1 MDSQVQRSVFTTRD
15 PAEGIAVLDE
25 VFAIRGVRRSPEGAF
40 DMRLAATGIGPVAY
54 ERVRLK
60 GSSCTGRTDGAG
72 VLRVCHVTAG
82 ALSATSAGDRFP
94 RTGPFLFPQRSFTSW
109 WDELEA
115 VTVALDPA
123 AVEEHARRL
132 LGDESFRLAFAGIRP
147 VSPAMARYW
156 LATVSHLSRDLLP
169 DERAMSSPLIRSE
182 VARSL
187 TTALLHTLPGS
198 FLTRDSSPAGQSR
211 PAPAGV
217 RRAVAFIEEHV
228 GDDIGPAEIAA
239 AARMSVRGLQAAFR
253 RELDTTPTACLRAA
267 RLDAVHHDLLAA
279 DPVAGAT
286 VEAVAV
292 RWGFTHRGRF
302 AAAYR
307 ERYGQAPATTL
318 RS

>member
-1 MDSQVQRSVFTTRD
+1 MT
-15 PAEGIAVLDE
+15 
-25 VFAIRGVRRSPEGAF
+25 VR
-40 DMRLAATGIGPVAY
+40 
-54 ERVRLK
+54 
-60 GSSCTGRTDGAG
+60 
-72 VLRVCHVTAG
+72 
-82 ALSATSAGDRFP
+82 
-94 RTGPFLFPQRSFTSW
+94 
-109 WDELEA
+109 
-115 VTVALDPA
+115 
-123 AVEEHARRL
+123 
-132 LGDESFRLAFAGIRP
+132 
-147 VSPAMARYW
+147 
-156 LATVSHLSRDLLP
+156 
-169 DERAMSSPLIRSE
+169 
-182 VARSL
+182 
-187 TTALLHTLPGS
+187 
-198 FLTRDSSPAGQSR
+198 R
-211 PAPAGV
+211 PAPDGV